1 MSAAALQ
8 RHGYSV
14 AALRALARKRL
25 PRMVFD
31 MVDGAAGDEITMR
44 ANEAALAAFELSPK
58 LLEGAPTR
66 EQSVEL
72 FGAKLRSPVI
82 IGPTGLAG
90 LLWPHAELAA
100 ARAAA
105 RFGTIYCTSHASTAT
120 MEEIGAATPGPKWMQ
135 IFLYKDRGLTAEFT
149 ARAAAAG
156 YKGLILTVDNQV
168 MAGRDRDARNGMS
181 FPLRWGPRSMFDFL
195 SRPGWLLRMAQT
207 PSPTFV
213 NYGKR
218 TSIIAFGALM
228 KEQLDPDVDWSDV
241 DRLRT
246 QWRGPLLIKGL
257 LHPDDAREAVSR
269 GADGVIVSNHGGR
282 QLDGAVASIRA
293 LPRVVEAVGGRA
305 PILIDGGF
313 RRGVD
318 VVKALALGAR
328 AVMIG
333 RPHLWGVACAGEDGV
348 FCVLELFQREID
360 RALALGGW
368 DEIGKLDAS
377 IFFSGEPA
385 AAARGANFQ
394 ASSRPFQC

>member
-1 MSAAALQ
+1 MDRAAVE
-8 RHGYSV
+8 RKGYSI
-14 AALRALARKRL
+14 AALRALARKEL
-25 PRMVFD
+25 PRMLFD

-44 ANEAALAAFELSPK
+44 NNEAALAAIELAPR

-66 EQSVEL
+66 DQSVEL
-72 FGAKLRSPVI
+72 LGTKIRSPVI

-120 MEEIGAATPGPKWMQ
+120 IEEIGAATSAPKWMQ
-135 IFLYKDRGLTAEFT
+135 VFLYKDRGLTAEFA
-149 ARAAAAG
+149 ARAAAAD
-156 YKGLILTVDNQV
+156 YKALILTLDNQV

-181 FPLRWGPRSMFDFL
+181 FPLRWGPRSVVHFL
-195 SRPGWLLRMAQT
+195 GHPGWLMRMRET
-207 PSPTFV
+207 PSPAFV

-218 TSIIAFGALM
+218 ASIGAFGPLM
-228 KEQLDPDVDWSDV
+228 VEQLDPDVGWSDV
-241 DRLRT
+241 ERLRA
-246 QWRGPLLIKGL
+246 QWRGPLILKGL
-257 LHPDDAREAVSR
+257 LHPDDAREAISR

-293 LPRVVEAVGGRA
+293 LPGIVEAIGGRA
-305 PILIDGGF
+305 PVLIDGGF

-328 AVMIG
+328 AVLIG
-333 RPHLWGVACAGEDGV
+333 RPHLWGVACGGEDGV
-348 FCVLELFQREID
+348 LWVLELFRREID

-368 DEIGKLDAS
+368 DGVAKLDRT
-377 IFFSGEPA
+377 IFFR
-385 AAARGANFQ
+385 ARPDGVKHALGA
-394 ASSRPFQC
+394 PKD